1 MKKRVIVYKTRE
13 QKEVD
18 YYGFLHGFSVDSEEL
33 DVGAMH
39 APVGIVEKAFTGQ
52 LDLPYVLL
60 IQIDNRTDDQLCEDG
75 DLSKWTDIVPN
86 AVPPVP
92 EPPPIKYLYEWEKG

>member
-75 DLSKWTDIVPN
+75 DLSKWTEV
-86 AVPPVP
+86 VSK
-92 EPPPIKYLYEWEKG
+92 EHKRCRREKKKAD

>member
-1 MKKRVIVYKTRE
+1 MKKKVIVYKTRE
-13 QKEVD
+13 QNEVD

-52 LDLPYVLL
+52 LDLPYVPR
-60 IQIDNRTDDQLCEDG
+60 IQIENRTDIQLNEDG
-75 DLSKWTDIVPN
+75 DLSKWIEVVSKDHRTTIRP
-86 AVPPVP
+86 
-92 EPPPIKYLYEWEKG
+92 G